1 MWKLANVSAIFKQGE
16 KQKPGNYRPISLTS
30 VPGKIVEKILRDT
43 VIHHMTT
50 NNLFSSAQHG
60 FIKGKFCTTQLS
72 EFLEDVSQA
81 LDEGEDVD
89 VIYLDF
95 KKAFDKVPHR
105 RLLAKLQSYGIQGK
119 VLDWIQEFLTER
131 KQRVVI
137 NGSES
142 EWSDVTSGI
151 PLGSVIEPT
160 LFLVYINDMP
170 DVIDVLIKLF
180 ADDAKV

>member
-1 MWKLANVSAIFKQGE
+1 MERI
-16 KQKPGNYRPISLTS
+16 I
-30 VPGKIVEKILRDT
+30 RDA
-43 VIHHMTT
+43 VIQHMNT
-50 NNLFSSAQHG
+50 NNLFSAAQHG
-60 FIKGKFCTTQLS
+60 FIKGKSCTTQLL

-81 LDEGEDVD
+81 LDEGVD

-105 RLLAKLQSYGIQGK
+105 RLLVKLQGYGIQGK

-131 KQRVVI
+131 KQRIVI

-151 PLGSVIEPT
+151 PQGSV
-160 LFLVYINDMP
+160 L
-170 DVIDVLIKLF
+170 
-180 ADDAKV
+180 